1 MAGGSSVTS
10 TSKQLESDPNYP
22 ITKQL
27 ESDPNYQLLAE
38 EQQLRGHGH
47 RDFGG

>member
-1 MAGGSSVTS
+1 MAGGSNVTS
-10 TSKQLESDPNYP
+10 TS
-22 ITKQL
+22 KQL

>member
-1 MAGGSSVTS
+1 MGNWG
-10 TSKQLESDPNYP
+10 QIP
-22 ITKQL
+22 IVLKQL

-47 RDFGG
+47 GDFGG

>member
-1 MAGGSSVTS
+1 MGNWG
-10 TSKQLESDPNYP
+10 QIP
-22 ITKQL
+22 IVLKQL

-38 EQQLRGHGH
+38 EEQQLRGHGH